1 MILELPEATTI
12 DVEGPIVCREWPGPE
27 ETTFVLIHGLGGS
40 HLSWLQVA
48 PGLSGLGRV
57 VALDL
62 PGFGRSP
69 AAGRGTRVM
78 DSRRSLARFLDRVAS
93 GQVILAGNSMGGLIA
108 MTEAAVEPDRI
119 AGLVLTASV
128 YPWVRGTLPHPA
140 VLGTFA
146 LYDVEGLGER
156 VVRRRRR
163 SVGPEAFVRFGL
175 RLLTVDPGRIPEDIV
190 AQQVALI
197 RDTREDDEQPRSFI
211 EAARSITAFVRT
223 PAISGR
229 VTGAIRCPVLV
240 IHGRRDRFVP
250 ARYAEI
256 ALSRHPS
263 WRGRI
268 LPGVG
273 HVPQMERPDRWLAE
287 VADWFAATFR

>member
-1 MILELPEATTI
+1 MPPGSPDPTTI
-12 DVEGPIVCREWPGPE
+12 DLDGPIVFREWPGPE
-27 ETTFVLIHGLGGS
+27 DTTFVLIHGLGGS

-78 DSRRSLARFLDRVAS
+78 DSRRSLARFVGAVAT
-93 GQVILAGNSMGGLIA
+93 GRVILVGNSMGGLIA
-108 MTEAAVEPDRI
+108 MTEAAVEPDRT

-128 YPWVRGTLPHPA
+128 YPWARGSLPHPA

-146 LYDVEGLGER
+146 IYDVNGLGER
-156 VVRRRRR
+156 VVRTRRR
-163 SVGPEAFVRFGL
+163 SVSPETFVRIGL
-175 RLLTVDPGRIPEDIV
+175 RLLTVDPDRIPPDIV
-190 AQQVALI
+190 DQQVELI
-197 RDTREDDEQPRSFI
+197 RETRDDDEQPRSFI
-211 EAARSITAFVRT
+211 EAARSITTFVRT
-223 PAISGR
+223 PAISSR
-229 VTGAIRCPVLV
+229 VMDAIPCPVLV

-250 ARYAEI
+250 ARYAEV
-256 ALSRHPS
+256 ALTTHPG

-268 LPGVG
+268 LPGIG

>member
-1 MILELPEATTI
+1 MILDLPEATTI
-12 DVEGPIVCREWPGPE
+12 DVDGPIVFREWAGPE
-27 ETTFVLIHGLGGS
+27 ETTFVLVHGLGGS
-40 HLSWLQVA
+40 HLSWVQVA

-69 AAGRGTRVM
+69 AADRGTRVM
-78 DSRRSLARFLDRVAS
+78 DSRRSLAQFAERVAT
-93 GQVILAGNSMGGLIA
+93 GPVILVGNSMGGLVA
-108 MTEAAVEPDRI
+108 MTEAAVEPDRV

-128 YPWVRGTLPHPA
+128 FPWVRGTIPHPA

-156 VVRRRRR
+156 VVRSRRR
-163 SVGPEAFVRFGL
+163 SVSPETFVRYGL
-175 RLLTVDPGRIPEDIV
+175 RLLTVDPGRIPAEV
-190 AQQVALI
+190 VELQVELI
-197 RDTREDDEQPRSFI
+197 RDTRDDDEQPHAFI
-211 EAARSITAFVRT
+211 EAARSITTFVRT
-223 PAISGR
+223 PSISSR
-229 VTGAIRCPVLV
+229 VTDAIRCPVLV

-250 ARYAEI
+250 ARYAEV
-256 ALSRHPS
+256 ALAAHHS